1 MKKKNIGKHS
11 ILNSQILKKY
21 KEELGK
27 DHDFGDLDKVMD
39 KKDKEDTNL
48 GRS

>member
-1 MKKKNIGKHS
+1 MKDKKISSQS
-11 ILNSQILKKY
+11 ILNSQIFQKY

-27 DHDFGDLDKVMD
+27 DYDFDELDKEIEM
-39 KKDKEDTNL
+39 KAKRDTNL

>member
-1 MKKKNIGKHS
+1 MKKKTLGRES
-11 ILNSQILKKY
+11 ILNTQIFQKY

-27 DHDFGDLDKVMD
+27 EHDFSELEKSIAE
-39 KKDKEDTNL
+39 KSKEQTNL